1 MTYLKFCL
9 RLILLVFLINYSAQG
24 RWSNYEDAPVEIKF
38 YNNDISINQD
48 GTSEEITE
56 MHAKI
61 LKESGR
67 SEFSQYRLTYNN
79 YSSQI
84 SILEAKT
91 IYNGQEYVVS
101 KDMIEDKPLASF
113 GQGFDQLNQITI
125 SFPKV
130 ELGAEIYLKYKFVE
144 TKVPVDNFYGTTL
157 FYGTEGYCQAS
168 STKINSKLPLNIKVN
183 DPKGVLKVITN
194 AESNFHSAEII
205 LEKPVYNQLTNESS
219 EGILNVKQKTWISLS
234 SLTKWQDFAKQLA
247 PGYSKVIN
255 QPLPTVFMNIAESA
269 LDKNTDEEKINF
281 VTSSLAEKIQY
292 MGDWRTLS
300 GQYFPRDLE
309 KIATSQIGDCKDFS
323 ASTAAILQKLGFK
336 VQPILVM
343 RGITNF
349 SNPKAL
355 PTIGNFNH
363 VMLKVANKNG
373 KIYWI
378 DPTNFVSMTQ
388 GIFPDVAGKLALI
401 LDLQQAGYTKIPEVA
416 PQNAQ
421 AIIHNEFV
429 IRNNIVDVHGQ
440 LDLKGEE
447 AVNITGAG
455 LYQSNEQLRDFTF
468 HMLTGVYLDKEDK
481 KLLELP
487 DLTSRIVKDLTV
499 KYAYQ
504 QKNRIFKTNKGASLR
519 LRLYGTEDITNT
531 AFDQV
536 SDLFIGIPN
545 TNTRHIIIKNI
556 IIKDCKK
563 LNFEVDT
570 PWLYVNRSC
579 KYQNKDTE
587 FTDIISIRKSL
598 ITNEELKTPQYKNLK
613 SNLENKFERAAII
626 VSE

>member
-1 MTYLKFCL
+1 MTYLKFCF

-24 RWSNYEDAPVEIKF
+24 RWSNYEDAPVEIKLC
-38 YNNDISINQD
+38 NNNITINQD

-67 SEFSQYRLTYNN
+67 SQFSHYRLSYNN
-79 YSSQI
+79 YSAQI

-91 IYNGQEYVVS
+91 VYNGQEYVVS

-130 ELGAEIYLKYKFVE
+130 ELGAEIYLKYKFVK

-157 FYGTEGYCQAS
+157 FYGTEGYLRADH
-168 STKINSKLPLNIKVN
+168 TKINSKLPLNIKVN
-183 DPKGVLKVITN
+183 DPKGVLKVITD
-194 AESNFHSAEII
+194 AESDFHSAEII
-205 LEKPVYNQLTNESS
+205 LEKPVYNQLTNEPNN
-219 EGILNVKQKTWISLS
+219 GVLNVKHTTWVSLS
-234 SLTKWQDFAKQLA
+234 SLTKWQDLAKQLA
-247 PGYSKVIN
+247 PGYFKVIN
-255 QPLPTVFMNIAESA
+255 QPLPTIFMNIAESA

-292 MGDWRTLS
+292 MGDWRTVS

-323 ASTAAILQKLGFK
+323 ASTAVILQKLGFK

-349 SNPKAL
+349 SNPNAL
-355 PTIGNFNH
+355 PNIGNFNH
-363 VMLKVANKNG
+363 VMLKIANKNG

-378 DPTNFVSMTQ
+378 DPTNFVSMAQ
-388 GIFPDVAGKLALI
+388 GIFPDVAGKLALV
-401 LDLQQAGYTKIPEVA
+401 LDIQQAGYTKIPEIA
-416 PQNAQ
+416 YQNSQ

-440 LDLKGEE
+440 LDLKAEV

-455 LYQSNEQLRDFTF
+455 LYESNEQLRDFTF
-468 HMLTGVYLDKEDK
+468 HMLTGVYLDEEEK
-481 KLLELP
+481 KFLELP
-487 DLTSRIVKDLTV
+487 DLTSRIVKDITI

-504 QKNRIFKTNKGASLR
+504 QKNQIFKTNKGAGLR
-519 LRLYGTEDITNT
+519 LRLYGMEDITNT

-536 SDLFIGIPN
+536 SDLFIGVPN
-545 TNTRHIIIKNI
+545 TNKKHTIIKNI

-563 LNFEVDT
+563 LNFEIDT
-570 PWLYVNRSC
+570 PWIYVNRSC

-613 SNLENKFERAAII
+613 SNLENKFERAAIVI
-626 VSE
+626 E